1 MDGFYG
7 RMEKLRSRPVPWT
20 QAQRRSAA
28 APVERLHPD
37 VGAQEDLVKRPFQ
50 PNNLKRAK
58 RHGFRHRMATKAG
71 RAVLKARRDKGRHKL
86 SA

>member
-1 MDGFYG
+1 
-7 RMEKLRSRPVPWT
+7 MEKLPSRPVPWT

-28 APVERLHPD
+28 APVERLHPV